1 MSQKTMTRLNQAS
14 RNQLSDVLRW
24 AVEASQDPA
33 MAAADWLARDISP
46 EHPSAVAML
55 VDPAISLEKLR
66 NAKDVFKTMRLV
78 GETAADRRLGATL
91 YLGAIAAA
99 LVRHNQ
105 RISRQSPDAIRRGL
119 KRLIDDDSM
128 PEKLRNIAGLA
139 LCLVNDA

>member
-1 MSQKTMTRLNQAS
+1 MARLNQAS

-24 AVEASQDPA
+24 AVEASHDPA

-46 EHPSAVAML
+46 EHPSAIAML
-55 VDPAISLEKLR
+55 VDPTISLDKLR
-66 NAKDVFKTMRLV
+66 SAKDVFKTMRLL

-91 YLGAIAAA
+91 YLAAIAAA
-99 LVRHNQ
+99 IVRYNQ

-119 KRLIDDDSM
+119 KRLIDDEDM

-139 LCLVNDA
+139 FCVVKDV